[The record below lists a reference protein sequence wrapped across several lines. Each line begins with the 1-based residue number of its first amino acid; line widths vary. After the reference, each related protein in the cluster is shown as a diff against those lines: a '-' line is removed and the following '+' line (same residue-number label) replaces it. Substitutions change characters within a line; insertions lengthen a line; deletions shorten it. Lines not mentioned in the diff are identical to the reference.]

1 MSIIEGWRKNNLA
14 RGDAA
19 KVQVGNMIRQ
29 AFGANYVGYADKK
42 YYVWANDGVE
52 KVQIA
57 ISLTCPKTGIDGG
70 SAIITSGG
78 RDFSEPAQISEKE
91 QQDILDLMKKLGL

>member
-1 MSIIEGWRKNNLA
+1 MA

-29 AFGANYVGYADKK
+29 AFGANYVGYADRKH
-42 YYVWANDGVE
+42 YVWANDGVE

>member
-1 MSIIEGWRKNNLA
+1 MA
-14 RGDAA
+14 RGDSA
-19 KVQVGNMIRQ
+19 KNQVGSIIQQ
-29 AFGANYVGYADKK
+29 AFGSNYVGYADKK

-57 ISLTCPKTGIDGG
+57 ISLTCPKVGIDGG
-70 SAIITSGG
+70 AAITTAGG

>member
-1 MSIIEGWRKNNLA
+1 MAA
-14 RGDAA
+14 RGTLA
-19 KVQVGNMIRQ
+19 KEKVGKKLQ
-29 AFGANYVGYADKK
+29 EAFGENYIGIKNDKH
-42 YYVWANDGVE
+42 YVWANDGVE